1 MSTDLKKLFESW
13 GHTAKHE
20 YVDQQWLLSKWEV
33 VEGIVWPQK
42 KINVMTQTIV
52 DGLQLKKTDSLADIG
67 CGGGWILK
75 QLKPHAHRVVGLD
88 FSQSM
93 LAKARQFCPDENFVC
108 GEIGRLPF
116 ADDAFNHGLSY
127 FVFLNFLNDNF
138 VESGLLDAL
147 RTVKKGGR
155 LLVGQL
161 PDKNKSGLYDQAK
174 ADYLEYCEKE
184 FKLGESH
191 RDVCRAPQ
199 KLFDVPK
206 LKSFL
211 EKEKID
217 YEFRRSFNPFF
228 RSGAEPTVE
237 WRFDLVLKK

>member
-13 GHTAKHE
+13 GKTAKRE

-33 VEGIVWPQK
+33 VEGIVWPQE
-42 KINVMTQTIV
+42 KINLMTQTIV
-52 DGLQLKKTDSLADIG
+52 DGLQLQKSDSLVDIG

-75 QLKPHAHRVVGLD
+75 QLKPYVNRIVGLD

-93 LAKARQFCPDENFVC
+93 LANARQFCPQDDLVC

-116 ADDAFNHGLSY
+116 GDEVFDHGLSY
-127 FVFLNFLNDNF
+127 FVFLNFLDDDF
-138 VESGLLDAL
+138 VERGLLDAL
-147 RTVKKGGR
+147 KTIKKGGK

-161 PDKNKSGLYDQAK
+161 PDKSKSKLYDHAK
-174 ADYLEYCEKE
+174 GEYLKYCEKR
-184 FKLGESH
+184 FRLGESH

-199 KLFDVPK
+199 KLFDLDK
-206 LKSFL
+206 LRGFL
-211 EKEKID
+211 EREKID
-217 YEFRRSFNPFF
+217 HEFRRSFNPFF
-228 RSGAEPTVE
+228 RPGVEPTVE